1 MSILENSYPQLEVDY
16 KVRPV
21 PNKEQCV
28 ALWDKYGMLPNI
40 RAHSELVA
48 EFAKAIAKRLNEVKP
63 HSTLHCVDEDF
74 VYAAG
79 MLHDIAKTWT
89 VRNGGSH
96 QQVGASIIRME
107 TNDFLL
113 ASCVL
118 HHVIW
123 PWEDG
128 ILSLENNITHPPLI
142 IAYADKRVMHDTIVS
157 LEKRFED
164 LFERYAT
171 TEEIRKNIQINY
183 NQAKKMEECLSK
195 KMEFELN
202 ACTLISGV
210 LVPGS

>member
-1 MSILENSYPQLEVDY
+1 MSILENSYPQLEVDW
-16 KVRPV
+16 KIRTV

-28 ALWDKYGMLPNI
+28 ALWDKYGMLQNI

-48 EFAKAIAKRLNEVKP
+48 EFARAMARRINEVCP
-63 HSTLHCVDEDF
+63 NSVNEDF

-96 QQVGASIIRME
+96 QQIGSSIIRME

-123 PWEDG
+123 PWEEG
-128 ILSLENNITHPPLI
+128 ILSLENNILHPPLI
-142 IAYADKRVMHDTIVS
+142 IAYADKRVMHDNIVS
-157 LEKRFED
+157 LDKRFSD

-171 TEEIRKNIQINY
+171 TEEIRKNIQINFD
-183 NQAKKMEECLSK
+183 QAKKMELCLSK
-195 KMEFELN
+195 KMEFDLN
-202 ACTLISGV
+202 ACTLISGL
-210 LVPGS
+210 LVARS